1 MEKKLHKSKN
11 NRMLAGV
18 CGGVAEYLDVDPTVV
33 RLIWVAVTALAGA
46 GLLVYIAG
54 AILMPEAEA

>member
-1 MEKKLHKSKN
+1 MEKKLHKSS

-33 RLIWVAVTALAGA
+33 RLVWVIVSLLGGA
-46 GLLVYIAG
+46 GVLAYIAA
-54 AILMPEAEA
+54 AILMPEA

>member
-1 MEKKLHKSKN
+1 MEKKLHKSSQ

-33 RLIWVAVTALAGA
+33 RLIWVAATLAGGA
-46 GLLVYIAG
+46 GVLLYIAG
-54 AILMPEAEA
+54 AILMPEV